1 MSADVAADPIRWK
14 AHARIDKWSDQSVA
28 HAQRITGQ
36 DFVTGDDMTSIGLAP
51 DDVVDIPDNL
61 LTTAGLQRITNLI
74 IGAGGQALTQTAT
87 RLGVGNSSTAATVL
101 QADLQAAAGA
111 GNRLFKALDT
121 APTAVN
127 GVMTFKTTFQGGD
140 ANFAWNEWA
149 LDVGT
154 PTVADGTTVGALMV
168 NRRVPG
174 TSMGTKTSGAW
185 TLTVTITLS

>member
-1 MSADVAADPIRWK
+1 MPTDVKPDSIRWRAHATVDKWNDDHVAAVRARTGLSTLDGDTLRAHFAPIET
-14 AHARIDKWSDQSVA
+14 VE
-28 HAQRITGQ
+28 
-36 DFVTGDDMTSIGLAP
+36 V
-51 DDVVDIPDNL
+51 PDNL
-61 LTTAGLQRITNLI
+61 VTTAGLQRLTNLI

-87 RLGVGNSSTAATVL
+87 RIGVGNSSTAATVG
-101 QADLQAAAGA
+101 QTDLVAAAGA
-111 GNRLFKALDT
+111 GNRQFKVLDV

-127 GVMTFKTTFQGGD
+127 GVMTFKATFQTGE

-154 PTVADGTTVGALMV
+154 PTVADGTTVNALMV

>member
-1 MSADVAADPIRWK
+1 MSDVADPIRWK
-14 AHARIDKWSDQSVA
+14 AHARIEKWSDHAVA

-36 DFVTGDDMTSIGLAP
+36 DAVTGDEMAALGLTP

-61 LTTAGLQRITNLI
+61 VTTAGLQRITNLI

-87 RLGVGNSSTAATVL
+87 RLGVGNSSTAATVG
-101 QADLQAAAGA
+101 QTDLVAAAGA
-111 GNRLFKALDT
+111 TNRLFKALDT

-127 GVMTFKTTFQGGD
+127 GVMTFKTTFQGAD

-154 PTVADGTTVGALMV
+154 PTVADGTTVNALMV